1 MKLKYSL
8 LSGFLILASVIA
20 GAKNSVPLSLPS
32 GTIEGFLPNGLHYI
46 IKQNDL
52 PRHNVECRLVMNVGS
67 INETIQQRG
76 VAHFLEHMAFKGSE
90 HFPNRSVID
99 YFERQGMKYG
109 RDINAFTGFDRTIYW
124 FTLPIDK
131 YSTEIIDSTLL
142 AVGDVLSSLHLE
154 ESRAK
159 RERGII
165 LEELRDYDA
174 GDPFYSLKMGNS
186 LYSLHMPLGRKEDI
200 EAINRSTLCDF
211 YNKWYSPM
219 NATVI
224 IVGDVDAVSVE
235 KKIKAM
241 LSPVGNRETT
251 IKLPVIPMDYE
262 SGIHVMQLC
271 DSLRHDIKLDLMIP
285 HVTDKMESA
294 DDMSQKAIID
304 MIVDM
309 MNNRMTAHGVKAM
322 VADHWYLGDKNHFS
336 FTTDGASKGNIL
348 AAVEAFSSEL
358 KALAK
363 KGPSAEELQWAVNI
377 RKSKT
382 KVVPSKML
390 STEWIDNFIDYAIL
404 GDRKIYTDADLQQVK
419 SLLDGTTVAQVKAK
433 AKELLGCAEKVM
445 LAGIDNDGSDGGK
458 ITSSDIKK
466 AWNSGKSSQAKLF
479 ILQKEE
485 PVVNES
491 SVEIPQ
497 LLLATHPYNDNMII
511 KETHYKEVG
520 IDEIVLANGLRLL
533 LKPTV
538 DDDESMSIMAV
549 GRGGIAD
556 VPDSLYNHFKD
567 AVAYVDM
574 GGITTIDHD
583 TLSSVMVERGI
594 MMNVGIENYWHQA
607 MATSAPKD
615 AQVMMNI
622 LYEKFHHPGK
632 DKESFDISVQ
642 DELDSYG
649 KETTL
654 GQIMK
659 RDQARVINNTVDSLF
674 GNAVKAQFIPYTKD
688 DIRRLNLDDMT
699 VFYKRLFTN
708 PSGLTLIVTGNY
720 PVDSIRRMAV
730 ATFSRMKAPEKPLAL
745 RNEEFS
751 LPKKGATLTFP
762 SDDSTKAV
770 CNLVFA
776 NNYEPSLKN
785 TLMFKLMRDI
795 MQKRVLAVLR
805 EHLNIV
811 YSPFV
816 DAQYHGTPQDV
827 CMFRLFIDVANSNY
841 PVMLNE
847 MKKIVEELRTQPVDN
862 SELEKIKRSFIVTKR
877 QALTDVAPAE
887 WKRCLTELIKNG
899 ETVADYNNYDDIL
912 HGITPQDVLEGFKK
926 YVDFNKLVVLVQ
938 KDEKVN

>member
-20 GAKNSVPLSLPS
+20 GAKNTVPLSLPS

-131 YSTEIIDSTLL
+131 YSTDIIDSTLL

-262 SGIHVMQLC
+262 NGIHVMQLC

-294 DDMSQKAIID
+294 DDMSQKGIID

-336 FTTDGASKGNIL
+336 FTIDGASKGNIL

-479 ILQKEE
+479 VLQKEE

-574 GGITTIDHD
+574 GGIATIDHD

-607 MATSAPKD
+607 MATAAPKD

-654 GQIMK
+654 GQMMK

-674 GNAVKAQFIPYTKD
+674 GNAVKAQFISYTKD

-730 ATFSRMKAPEKPLAL
+730 ATFSRMKAPEKPLPL
-745 RNEEFS
+745 CNEEFS

-912 HGITPQDVLEGFKK
+912 HGITPQNVLEGFKK

>member
-20 GAKNSVPLSLPS
+20 GAKNIVPLSLPS

-46 IKQNDL
+46 IRHNDL
-52 PRHNVECRLVMNVGS
+52 PKHNVECRLVMNVGS

-131 YSTEIIDSTLL
+131 YSTDIIDSTLL
-142 AVGDVLSSLHLE
+142 AVGDVLSSLQLE

-200 EAINRSTLCDF
+200 ETINRSTLCDF

-262 SGIHVMQLC
+262 NGIHVMQLC

-363 KGPSAEELQWAVNI
+363 KGPSEEELQWAVNI

-479 ILQKEE
+479 VLQKEE

-574 GGITTIDHD
+574 GGIATIDHD
-583 TLSSVMVERGI
+583 TLPSVMVERGI

-654 GQIMK
+654 GQMMK

-674 GNAVKAQFIPYTKD
+674 GNAVKAQYIPYTKD

>member
-46 IKQNDL
+46 IHHNDL
-52 PRHNVECRLVMNVGS
+52 PKHNVECRLVMNVGS

-262 SGIHVMQLC
+262 NGIHVMQLC

-382 KVVPSKML
+382 KVVPSKMV

-574 GGITTIDHD
+574 GGIATIDHD

-654 GQIMK
+654 GQMMK

>member
-1 MKLKYSL
+1 M
-8 LSGFLILASVIA
+8 ASVIA

-131 YSTEIIDSTLL
+131 YSTDIIDSTLL

-262 SGIHVMQLC
+262 NGIHVMQLC

-294 DDMSQKAIID
+294 GDMSQKAIID

-336 FTTDGASKGNIL
+336 FTTDGVSKGNIL

-382 KVVPSKML
+382 KVVPSKMV

-574 GGITTIDHD
+574 GGIATIDHD

-654 GQIMK
+654 GQMMK

-862 SELEKIKRSFIVTKR
+862 SDLEKIKRSFIVTKR

>member
-20 GAKNSVPLSLPS
+20 GAKNSVSLSLPS

-131 YSTEIIDSTLL
+131 YSTDIIDSTLL

-262 SGIHVMQLC
+262 NGIHVMQLC

-479 ILQKEE
+479 VLQKEE

-574 GGITTIDHD
+574 GGIATIDHD

-654 GQIMK
+654 GQMMK

-912 HGITPQDVLEGFKK
+912 HGITPKDVLEGFKK

>member
-1 MKLKYSL
+1 M
-8 LSGFLILASVIA
+8 ASATA
-20 GAKNSVPLSLPS
+20 GAQSIVPLSLPS

-52 PRHNVECRLVMNVGS
+52 PKHNVECRLVMNVGS

-131 YSTEIIDSTLL
+131 YSTDIIDSTLL

-262 SGIHVMQLC
+262 KGIHVMQLC

-382 KVVPSKML
+382 KVVPSKMV

-574 GGITTIDHD
+574 GGIATIDHD

-654 GQIMK
+654 GQMMK

-674 GNAVKAQFIPYTKD
+674 GNAVKAQFFPYTKD

>member
-131 YSTEIIDSTLL
+131 YSTDIIDSTLL

-309 MNNRMTAHGVKAM
+309 MNNRMTAHGMKAM

-574 GGITTIDHD
+574 GGIATIDHD

-745 RNEEFS
+745 RNEKFS

>member
-1 MKLKYSL
+1 M
-8 LSGFLILASVIA
+8 ASVIA
-20 GAKNSVPLSLPS
+20 GAKSIVPLSLPS

-52 PRHNVECRLVMNVGS
+52 PKHNVECRLVMNVGA

-131 YSTEIIDSTLL
+131 YSTDIIDSTLL

-262 SGIHVMQLC
+262 NGIHVMQLC

-382 KVVPSKML
+382 KVVPSKMV

-574 GGITTIDHD
+574 GGIATIDHD

-654 GQIMK
+654 GQMMK

-751 LPKKGATLTFP
+751 LPKKGATITFP
-762 SDDSTKAV
+762 SDDSTKAA

>member
-131 YSTEIIDSTLL
+131 YSTDIIDSALL

-262 SGIHVMQLC
+262 NGIHVMQLC

-336 FTTDGASKGNIL
+336 FTIDGASKGNIL

-419 SLLDGTTVAQVKAK
+419 NLLDGTTVAQVKAK

-574 GGITTIDHD
+574 GGIATIDHD

-622 LYEKFHHPGK
+622 LYEKFHHPDK

-654 GQIMK
+654 GQMMK

-730 ATFSRMKAPEKPLAL
+730 ATFSRMKAPEKPLPL
-745 RNEEFS
+745 CNEEFS

-762 SDDSTKAV
+762 SDDSTKAA

>member
-1 MKLKYSL
+1 M
-8 LSGFLILASVIA
+8 ASVIA

-131 YSTEIIDSTLL
+131 YSTDIIDSTLL

-419 SLLDGTTVAQVKAK
+419 SLLDGTTVAHVKAK

-574 GGITTIDHD
+574 GGIATIDHD

>member
-131 YSTEIIDSTLL
+131 YSTDIIDSTLL

-262 SGIHVMQLC
+262 NGIHVMQLC

-285 HVTDKMESA
+285 HVTDKMETA

-336 FTTDGASKGNIL
+336 FTIDGASKGNIL

-382 KVVPSKML
+382 KVVPSKMV

-479 ILQKEE
+479 VLQKEE

-574 GGITTIDHD
+574 GGIATIDHD

-654 GQIMK
+654 GQMMK

-674 GNAVKAQFIPYTKD
+674 GNAVKAQYIPYTKD

-730 ATFSRMKAPEKPLAL
+730 ATFSRMKAPEKPLPL

>member
-1 MKLKYSL
+1 M
-8 LSGFLILASVIA
+8 ASVIA

-52 PRHNVECRLVMNVGS
+52 PKHNVECRLVMNVGS

-131 YSTEIIDSTLL
+131 YSTDIIDSTLL

-200 EAINRSTLCDF
+200 ETINRSTLCDF

-262 SGIHVMQLC
+262 NGIHVMQLC

-433 AKELLGCAEKVM
+433 AKELLCCAEKVM

-491 SVEIPQ
+491 SVEIPL

-574 GGITTIDHD
+574 GGIATIDHD

-654 GQIMK
+654 GQMMK

-730 ATFSRMKAPEKPLAL
+730 ATFSRMKAPEKPLPL

>member
-1 MKLKYSL
+1 M
-8 LSGFLILASVIA
+8 ASVIA

-131 YSTEIIDSTLL
+131 YSTDIIDSTLL

-262 SGIHVMQLC
+262 NGIHVMQLC

-285 HVTDKMESA
+285 HVTDKMETA

-336 FTTDGASKGNIL
+336 FTIDGASKGNIL

-382 KVVPSKML
+382 KVVPSKMV

-479 ILQKEE
+479 ILPKEE

-574 GGITTIDHD
+574 GGIATIDHD

-674 GNAVKAQFIPYTKD
+674 GNAVKAQYIPYTKD

-730 ATFSRMKAPEKPLAL
+730 ATFSRMKAPEKPLPL

-751 LPKKGATLTFP
+751 LPKKGTTLTFP

>member
-1 MKLKYSL
+1 M
-8 LSGFLILASVIA
+8 ASVIA

-131 YSTEIIDSTLL
+131 YSTDIIDSTLL

-262 SGIHVMQLC
+262 NGIHVMQLC

-382 KVVPSKML
+382 KVVPSKMV

-574 GGITTIDHD
+574 GGIATIDHD

-762 SDDSTKAV
+762 SDDSTKAA

-912 HGITPQDVLEGFKK
+912 HGITPQDVLEGFRK

>member
-1 MKLKYSL
+1 MNLKNSL
-8 LSGFLILASVIA
+8 LSGLMLLASATA
-20 GAKNSVPLSLPS
+20 GAQSIVPLSLPS

-52 PRHNVECRLVMNVGS
+52 PKHNVECRLVMNVGS

-131 YSTEIIDSTLL
+131 YSTDIIDSTLL

-262 SGIHVMQLC
+262 KGIHVMQLC

-382 KVVPSKML
+382 KVVPSKMV

-533 LKPTV
+533 LKTTV

-574 GGITTIDHD
+574 GGIATIDHD

-654 GQIMK
+654 GQMMK

-674 GNAVKAQFIPYTKD
+674 GNAVKAQYIPYTKD

-745 RNEEFS
+745 CNEEFS

>member
-52 PRHNVECRLVMNVGS
+52 PKHNVECRLVMNVGS

-131 YSTEIIDSTLL
+131 YSTDIIDSTLL

-200 EAINRSTLCDF
+200 ETINRSTLCDF

-262 SGIHVMQLC
+262 NGIHVMQLC

-433 AKELLGCAEKVM
+433 AKELLCCAEKVM

-491 SVEIPQ
+491 SVEIPL

-574 GGITTIDHD
+574 GGIATIDHD

-654 GQIMK
+654 GQMMK

-730 ATFSRMKAPEKPLAL
+730 ATFSRMKAPEKPLPL

>member
-1 MKLKYSL
+1 MNLKNSL
-8 LSGFLILASVIA
+8 LSGLMLLASATA
-20 GAKNSVPLSLPS
+20 GAQSIVPLSLPS

-52 PRHNVECRLVMNVGS
+52 PRHNVECRLVMNVGA
-67 INETIQQRG
+67 INETDKQRG

-131 YSTEIIDSTLL
+131 YSTDIIDSTLL

-262 SGIHVMQLC
+262 NGIHVMQLC

-382 KVVPSKML
+382 KVVPSKMV

-479 ILQKEE
+479 VLQKEE

-574 GGITTIDHD
+574 GGIATIDHD

-654 GQIMK
+654 GQMMK
-659 RDQARVINNTVDSLF
+659 RDQGRMINNTVDSLF
-674 GNAVKAQFIPYTKD
+674 GNAVKAQYIPYTKD
-688 DIRRLNLDDMT
+688 DIRKLNLDDMT
-699 VFYKRLFTN
+699 DFYKKVFTD
-708 PSGLTLIVTGNY
+708 PSQLTLIVTGNFN
-720 PVDSIRRMAV
+720 VDSIRRMAV

-912 HGITPQDVLEGFKK
+912 HGITPQDVLEGFRK

-938 KDEKVN
+938 KDEKNN

>member
-52 PRHNVECRLVMNVGS
+52 PKHNVECRLVMNVGS

-131 YSTEIIDSTLL
+131 YSTDIIDSTLL

-262 SGIHVMQLC
+262 NGIHVMQLC

-404 GDRKIYTDADLQQVK
+404 GDRKIYTDVDLLQVK

-533 LKPTV
+533 FKPTV

-574 GGITTIDHD
+574 GGIATIDHD
-583 TLSSVMVERGI
+583 TLSSVMVDRGI

-654 GQIMK
+654 GQMMK

-730 ATFSRMKAPEKPLAL
+730 ATFSRMKAPEKPLPL

>member
-1 MKLKYSL
+1 MNLKNSL
-8 LSGFLILASVIA
+8 LSGLMLLASATA
-20 GAKNSVPLSLPS
+20 GAQSIVPLSLPS

-131 YSTEIIDSTLL
+131 YSTDIIDSTFL

-200 EAINRSTLCDF
+200 ETINRSTLCDF

-262 SGIHVMQLC
+262 NGIHVMQLC

-382 KVVPSKML
+382 KVVPSKMV

-433 AKELLGCAEKVM
+433 AKELLCCAEKVM

-466 AWNSGKSSQAKLF
+466 AWYSGKSSQAKLF

-574 GGITTIDHD
+574 GGIATIDHD

-654 GQIMK
+654 GQMMK
-659 RDQARVINNTVDSLF
+659 RDQGRMINNTVDSLF
-674 GNAVKAQFIPYTKD
+674 GNAVKAQYIPYTKD

-730 ATFSRMKAPEKPLAL
+730 ATFSRMKAPEKPLPL

-847 MKKIVEELRTQPVDN
+847 MKKIVEELRTLPVDN

>member
-1 MKLKYSL
+1 M
-8 LSGFLILASVIA
+8 ASVIA

-131 YSTEIIDSTLL
+131 YSTDIIDSALL

-262 SGIHVMQLC
+262 NGIHVMQLC

-336 FTTDGASKGNIL
+336 FTIDGASKGNIL

-419 SLLDGTTVAQVKAK
+419 NLLDGTTVAQVKAK

-574 GGITTIDHD
+574 GGIATIDHD

-622 LYEKFHHPGK
+622 LYEKFHHPDK

-654 GQIMK
+654 GQMMK

-730 ATFSRMKAPEKPLAL
+730 ATFSRMKAPEKPLPL
-745 RNEEFS
+745 CNEEFS

-762 SDDSTKAV
+762 SDDSTKAA

>member
-1 MKLKYSL
+1 M
-8 LSGFLILASVIA
+8 ASVIA
-20 GAKNSVPLSLPS
+20 GAKNTVPLSLPS

-131 YSTEIIDSTLL
+131 YSTDIIDSTLL

-262 SGIHVMQLC
+262 NGIHVMQLC

-294 DDMSQKAIID
+294 DDMSQKGIID

-336 FTTDGASKGNIL
+336 FTIDGASKGNIL

-479 ILQKEE
+479 VLQKEE

-607 MATSAPKD
+607 MATAAPKD

-654 GQIMK
+654 GQMMK

-674 GNAVKAQFIPYTKD
+674 GNAVKAQFISYTKD

-730 ATFSRMKAPEKPLAL
+730 ATFSRMKAPEKPLPL
-745 RNEEFS
+745 CNEEFS

-912 HGITPQDVLEGFKK
+912 HGITPQNVLEGFKK

>member
-131 YSTEIIDSTLL
+131 YSTDIIDSTLL

-262 SGIHVMQLC
+262 NGIHVMQLC

-336 FTTDGASKGNIL
+336 FTTDGVSKGNIL

-382 KVVPSKML
+382 KVVPSKMV

-574 GGITTIDHD
+574 GGIATIDHD

-654 GQIMK
+654 GQMMK

>member
-8 LSGFLILASVIA
+8 LLGFLILASVIA

-131 YSTEIIDSTLL
+131 YSTDIIDSTLL

-200 EAINRSTLCDF
+200 ETINRSTLCDF

-262 SGIHVMQLC
+262 NGIHVMQLC

-336 FTTDGASKGNIL
+336 FTIDGASKGNIL

-382 KVVPSKML
+382 KVVPSKMV

-574 GGITTIDHD
+574 GGIATIDHD
-583 TLSSVMVERGI
+583 TLSSVMVDRGI

-654 GQIMK
+654 GQMMK

>member
-131 YSTEIIDSTLL
+131 YSTDIIDSTLL

-262 SGIHVMQLC
+262 NGIHVMQLC

-336 FTTDGASKGNIL
+336 FTIDGASKGNIL

-458 ITSSDIKK
+458 LTSSDIKK

-479 ILQKEE
+479 VLQKEE

-511 KETHYKEVG
+511 KETHYNEVG

-556 VPDSLYNHFKD
+556 VSDSLYNHFKD

-574 GGITTIDHD
+574 GGIATIDHD

-607 MATSAPKD
+607 MATAAPKD

-654 GQIMK
+654 GQMMK

-674 GNAVKAQFIPYTKD
+674 GNAVKAQFISYTKD

-730 ATFSRMKAPEKPLAL
+730 ATFSRMKAPEKPLPL
-745 RNEEFS
+745 CNEEFS

-912 HGITPQDVLEGFKK
+912 HGITPQNVLEGFKK

>member
-1 MKLKYSL
+1 MNLKNSL
-8 LSGFLILASVIA
+8 LSGLMLLASATA
-20 GAKNSVPLSLPS
+20 GAQSIVPLSLPS

-131 YSTEIIDSTLL
+131 YSTDIIDSTFL

-200 EAINRSTLCDF
+200 ETINRSTLCDF

-262 SGIHVMQLC
+262 NGIHVMQLC

-382 KVVPSKML
+382 KVVPSKMV

-433 AKELLGCAEKVM
+433 AKELLCCAEKVM

-466 AWNSGKSSQAKLF
+466 AWYSGKSSQAKLF

-574 GGITTIDHD
+574 GGIATIDHD

-654 GQIMK
+654 GQMMK
-659 RDQARVINNTVDSLF
+659 RDQGRMINNTVDSLF

-730 ATFSRMKAPEKPLAL
+730 ATFSRMKAPEKPLPL

-847 MKKIVEELRTQPVDN
+847 MKKIVEELRTLPVDN

>member
-1 MKLKYSL
+1 MNLKNSL
-8 LSGFLILASVIA
+8 LSGLMLLASATA
-20 GAKNSVPLSLPS
+20 GAQSIVPLSLPS

-52 PRHNVECRLVMNVGS
+52 PKHNVECRLVMNVGS

-131 YSTEIIDSTLL
+131 YSTDIIDSTLL

-262 SGIHVMQLC
+262 NGIHVMQLC

-382 KVVPSKML
+382 KVVPSKMV

-574 GGITTIDHD
+574 GGIATIDHD

-654 GQIMK
+654 GQMMK

-674 GNAVKAQFIPYTKD
+674 GNAVKAQYIPYTKD
-688 DIRRLNLDDMT
+688 DIRKLNLDDMT
-699 VFYKRLFTN
+699 DFYKKVFTD
-708 PSGLTLIVTGNY
+708 PSQLTLIVTGNY

-730 ATFSRMKAPEKPLAL
+730 ATFSRMKAPEKPLPL

-785 TLMFKLMRDI
+785 TLLFKLMRDI

-912 HGITPQDVLEGFKK
+912 HGITPQDVLEGFRK

>member
-1 MKLKYSL
+1 M
-8 LSGFLILASVIA
+8 ASVIA
-20 GAKNSVPLSLPS
+20 GAKNTVPLSLPS

-131 YSTEIIDSTLL
+131 YSTDIIDSTLL

-262 SGIHVMQLC
+262 NGIHVMQLC

-294 DDMSQKAIID
+294 DDMSQKGIID

-336 FTTDGASKGNIL
+336 FTIDGASKGNIL

-479 ILQKEE
+479 VLQKEE

-574 GGITTIDHD
+574 GGIATIDHD

-607 MATSAPKD
+607 MATAAPKD

-654 GQIMK
+654 GQMMK

-674 GNAVKAQFIPYTKD
+674 GNAVKAQFISYTKD

-730 ATFSRMKAPEKPLAL
+730 ATFSRMKAPEKPLPL
-745 RNEEFS
+745 CNEEFS

-912 HGITPQDVLEGFKK
+912 HGITPQNVLEGFKK

>member
-20 GAKNSVPLSLPS
+20 GAKNSVSLSLPS

-131 YSTEIIDSTLL
+131 YSTDIIDSTLL

-262 SGIHVMQLC
+262 NGIHVMQLC

-574 GGITTIDHD
+574 GGIATIDHD

-654 GQIMK
+654 GQMMK

-912 HGITPQDVLEGFKK
+912 HGITPKDVLEGFKK

>member
-52 PRHNVECRLVMNVGS
+52 PKHNVECRLVMNVGS

-131 YSTEIIDSTLL
+131 YSTDIIDSTLL

-200 EAINRSTLCDF
+200 ETINRSTLCDF

-382 KVVPSKML
+382 KVVPSKMV

-419 SLLDGTTVAQVKAK
+419 SLLDETTVAQVKAK

-497 LLLATHPYNDNMII
+497 LLQATHPYNDNMII

-574 GGITTIDHD
+574 GGIATIDHD

-654 GQIMK
+654 GQMMK

-912 HGITPQDVLEGFKK
+912 HGITPLDVLEGFKK

>member
-131 YSTEIIDSTLL
+131 YSTDIIDSTLL

-262 SGIHVMQLC
+262 NGIHVMQLC

-285 HVTDKMESA
+285 HVTDKMETA

-336 FTTDGASKGNIL
+336 FTIDGASKGNIL

-382 KVVPSKML
+382 KVVPSKMV

-479 ILQKEE
+479 ILPKEE

-574 GGITTIDHD
+574 GGIATIDHD

-674 GNAVKAQFIPYTKD
+674 GNAVKAQYIPYTKD

-730 ATFSRMKAPEKPLAL
+730 ATFSRMKAPEKPLPL

-751 LPKKGATLTFP
+751 LPKKGTTLTFP

>member
-76 VAHFLEHMAFKGSE
+76 VAHFLEHMAFKGRE

-131 YSTEIIDSTLL
+131 YSTDIIDSTLL

-262 SGIHVMQLC
+262 NGIHVMQLC

-336 FTTDGASKGNIL
+336 FTIDGASKGNIL

-382 KVVPSKML
+382 RVVPSKML

-479 ILQKEE
+479 ILPKEE

-574 GGITTIDHD
+574 GGIATIDHD

-607 MATSAPKD
+607 MATAAPKD

-654 GQIMK
+654 GQMMK

-674 GNAVKAQFIPYTKD
+674 GNAVKAQFISYTKD

-730 ATFSRMKAPEKPLAL
+730 ATFSRMKAPEKPLPL
-745 RNEEFS
+745 CNEEFS

>member
-1 MKLKYSL
+1 M
-8 LSGFLILASVIA
+8 ASVIA
-20 GAKNSVPLSLPS
+20 GAKSIVPLSLPS

-52 PRHNVECRLVMNVGS
+52 PKHNVECRLVMNVGA

-131 YSTEIIDSTLL
+131 YSTDIIDSTLL

-262 SGIHVMQLC
+262 NGIHVMQLC

-382 KVVPSKML
+382 KVVPSKMV

-574 GGITTIDHD
+574 GGIATIDHD

-654 GQIMK
+654 GQMMK

-730 ATFSRMKAPEKPLAL
+730 ATFSRMKAPEKPLPL

-751 LPKKGATLTFP
+751 LPKKGATITFP
-762 SDDSTKAV
+762 SDDSTKAA

>member
-1 MKLKYSL
+1 MNLKNSL
-8 LSGFLILASVIA
+8 LSGLMLLASATA
-20 GAKNSVPLSLPS
+20 GAQSIVPLSLPS

-52 PRHNVECRLVMNVGS
+52 PKHNVECRLVMNVGA

-131 YSTEIIDSTLL
+131 YSTDIIDSTLL

-262 SGIHVMQLC
+262 NGIHVMQLC

-294 DDMSQKAIID
+294 DDISQKAIID

-419 SLLDGTTVAQVKAK
+419 NLLDGTTVAQVKAK

-574 GGITTIDHD
+574 GGIATIDHD

-730 ATFSRMKAPEKPLAL
+730 ATFSRMKAPEKPLPL
-745 RNEEFS
+745 CNEEFA